1 MKTRHHRHRSRR
13 RRPATRR
20 RLHRI
25 PTNTTTRRIHTRLR
39 RLSLIVI
46 PLQIIRRL
54 IISHYS
60 SMALLNAEM
69 DTIDGT
75 TPTHP
80 RHQQPPRK
88 PSRPRPTYQAHP
100 ATGTWTAARTNTRRM
115 LSLREIRGYP
125 RDENRH
131 VRVRRPRAGTGALSS
146 SPAGRGRRTGCSRG
160 TTAAAAT
167 CRSRRGTSPTAAP
180 RPGQGAR

>member
-1 MKTRHHRHRSRR
+1 
-13 RRPATRR
+13 
-20 RLHRI
+20 
-25 PTNTTTRRIHTRLR
+25 
-39 RLSLIVI
+39 
-46 PLQIIRRL
+46 
-54 IISHYS
+54 
-60 SMALLNAEM
+60 
-69 DTIDGT
+69 
-75 TPTHP
+75 
-80 RHQQPPRK
+80 
-88 PSRPRPTYQAHP
+88 
-100 ATGTWTAARTNTRRM
+100 M

-180 RPGQGAR
+180 PPTPIAVPLAVLLAPHPVSRSDAQASAIAITLKFLIILFIVFWVNNMRCITCYERRRKVRRFTDDPGPSGPHETRQ